1 MSLFLWTFPLE
12 HHGATFVSDVFS
24 IRSAFETPALLVW
37 KVLSRP
43 GCKVPEAHGQQS
55 VVWQRIVA
63 GGRLDHGAAGSLTY
77 GAPATGGKSSSLEH
91 STLLHSNPNC
101 SARQCNTSLYPAL
114 VYWSQKCRR
123 RGEHTWH
130 ERKSLPRCSHPPSS
144 GWGNSTKWVM
154 RKSLRSQKFAQ
165 LPRSCQLKSTHCPCL
180 LGYVRPPFSSSNKL
194 STTITT
200 RRLLQA
206 LQPPDCMPRR
216 RCWFQSTQHFLCRFI
231 VLIEHLF
238 WIAGQLQQQYNSRLQ
253 LTDNSIFDACIWEH
267 IQRFPSITNATWW
280 GQK

>member
-1 MSLFLWTFPLE
+1 MQ
-12 HHGATFVSDVFS
+12 H
-24 IRSAFETPALLVW
+24 ILV
-37 KVLSRP
+37 
-43 GCKVPEAHGQQS
+43 
-55 VVWQRIVA
+55 
-63 GGRLDHGAAGSLTY
+63 
-77 GAPATGGKSSSLEH
+77 SSLG
-91 STLLHSNPNC
+91 LLKPKVQE
-101 SARQCNTSLYPAL
+101 A
-114 VYWSQKCRR
+114 
-123 RGEHTWH
+123 GEHTWH

-253 LTDNSIFDACIWEH
+253 LTDISI
-267 IQRFPSITNATWW
+267 RFPHLRTYPKAANFPV
-280 GQK
+280 